1 MSIEQLATAA
11 GELTEHEE
19 QQPQAMIDTGW
30 IRAVIASF
38 LVSLVLGLSFVPF
51 LISGDLST
59 KALMGTGNE
68 MFNSLG
74 VNLVVLL
81 MLLQL
86 LITITVIAIFRRYV
100 DRKSFISLGLEFTHF
115 KLDFVKGLLWGAG
128 LLFCGFTTLYVLGFT
143 SVASLDFNG
152 INWLAYLF
160 LFLIVAFNEEI
171 LIRGY
176 VLTNLMDSMNKYT
189 ALATSAV
196 IFLLMHL
203 SNDNL
208 SLIPLVNLFLAGIM
222 LGIYTIH
229 KSNLWFPIGMHFSW
243 NFFQGPILG
252 FSVSGLKVD
261 SVISQE
267 FNGSTLM
274 TGGDF
279 GFEGSLLLTIMML
292 VSISILQLKYKQN
305 KGNHK

>member
-11 GELTEHEE
+11 VDESVVYEKTNLPTVNS
-19 QQPQAMIDTGW
+19 GW
-30 IRAVIASF
+30 IRVVMFAFV
-38 LVSLVLGLSFVPF
+38 VSLVSGLSVVPF

-59 KALMGTGNE
+59 EALMGTVNE

-86 LITITVIAIFRRYV
+86 LVTITVIATFRRFV
-100 DRKSFISLGLEFTHF
+100 DKGSFISLGLELAHF
-115 KLDFVKGLLWGAG
+115 KLDFVKGLFWGAG
-128 LLFCGFTTLYVLGFT
+128 LIFCGFTTLYVLDFT

-208 SLIPLVNLFLAGIM
+208 SLIPP
-222 LGIYTIH
+222 
-229 KSNLWFPIGMHFSW
+229 S
-243 NFFQGPILG
+243 
-252 FSVSGLKVD
+252 
-261 SVISQE
+261 
-267 FNGSTLM
+267 
-274 TGGDF
+274 
-279 GFEGSLLLTIMML
+279 
-292 VSISILQLKYKQN
+292 
-305 KGNHK
+305 

>member
-11 GELTEHEE
+11 VDESVVYEKTNLPTVNS
-19 QQPQAMIDTGW
+19 GW
-30 IRAVIASF
+30 IRVVMFAFV
-38 LVSLVLGLSFVPF
+38 VSLVSGLSVVPF

-59 KALMGTGNE
+59 EALMGTVNE

-86 LITITVIAIFRRYV
+86 LVTITVIATFRRFV
-100 DRKSFISLGLEFTHF
+100 DKGSFISLGLELAHF
-115 KLDFVKGLLWGAG
+115 KLDFVKGLFWGAG
-128 LLFCGFTTLYVLGFT
+128 LIFCGFTTLYVLDFT

-229 KSNLWFPIGMHFSW
+229 KGNLWFPIGMHFSW

-292 VSISILQLKYKQN
+292 VSISILQLRYKT
-305 KGNHK
+305 

>member
-1 MSIEQLATAA
+1 MSSQQLEITAD
-11 GELTEHEE
+11 ELAEHEE
-19 QQPQAMIDTGW
+19 QQPQAMINSGW
-30 IRAVIASF
+30 IRVVMFAFV
-38 LVSLVLGLSFVPF
+38 VSLVSGLSVVPF

-59 KALMGTGNE
+59 EALMGTVNE

-86 LITITVIAIFRRYV
+86 LITITVIAIFRRFV
-100 DRKSFISLGLEFTHF
+100 DKKSFISLGLELANF

-143 SVASLDFNG
+143 SVARLDFNG

-176 VLTNLMDSMNKYT
+176 VLTNLMDSMNKYW
-189 ALATSAV
+189 ALVASAM
-196 IFLLMHL
+196 IFMLMHL

-229 KSNLWFPIGMHFSW
+229 KGNLWFPIGMHFSW
-243 NFFQGPILG
+243 NFFQGPVLG
-252 FSVSGLKVD
+252 FGVSGLKVD
-261 SVISQE
+261 SVMSQE

-292 VSISILQLKYKQN
+292 VSITILQIRYKA
-305 KGNHK
+305 

>member
-11 GELTEHEE
+11 VDESVVYEKTNLPTVNS
-19 QQPQAMIDTGW
+19 GW
-30 IRAVIASF
+30 IRVVMFAFV
-38 LVSLVLGLSFVPF
+38 VSLVSGLSVVPF

-59 KALMGTGNE
+59 EALMGTVNE

-86 LITITVIAIFRRYV
+86 LVTITVIATFRRFV
-100 DRKSFISLGLEFTHF
+100 DKGSFISLGLELAHF
-115 KLDFVKGLLWGAG
+115 KLDFVKGLFWGAG
-128 LLFCGFTTLYVLGFT
+128 LIFCGFTTLYVLDFT

-229 KSNLWFPIGMHFSW
+229 KGSLWFPIGMHFSW

-252 FSVSGLKVD
+252 FSISGLKVD

-292 VSISILQLKYKQN
+292 VSISILQLRYKT
-305 KGNHK
+305 

>member
-11 GELTEHEE
+11 VDESVVYEKTHLPTVNS
-19 QQPQAMIDTGW
+19 GW
-30 IRAVIASF
+30 IRVVMFAFV
-38 LVSLVLGLSFVPF
+38 VSLVSGLSVVPF

-59 KALMGTGNE
+59 EALMGTVNE
-68 MFNSLG
+68 MFNALG

-86 LITITVIAIFRRYV
+86 LITITVIATFRRCV
-100 DRKSFISLGLEFTHF
+100 DRKSFISLGLELAHF

-176 VLTNLMDSMNKYT
+176 VLTNLMDSMNKYR

-229 KSNLWFPIGMHFSW
+229 KGSLWFPIGMHFSW

-252 FSVSGLKVD
+252 FGVSGLKVD

-292 VSISILQLKYKQN
+292 VSISILQLRYKT
-305 KGNHK
+305 

>member
-11 GELTEHEE
+11 VDESVVYEKTNLPTVNS
-19 QQPQAMIDTGW
+19 GW
-30 IRAVIASF
+30 IRVVMFAFV
-38 LVSLVLGLSFVPF
+38 VSLVSGLSVVPF

-59 KALMGTGNE
+59 EALMGTVNE

-86 LITITVIAIFRRYV
+86 LVTITVIATFRRFV
-100 DRKSFISLGLEFTHF
+100 DKGSFISLGLELAHF
-115 KLDFVKGLLWGAG
+115 KLDFVKGLFWGAG
-128 LLFCGFTTLYVLGFT
+128 LIFCGFTTLYVLDFT

-176 VLTNLMDSMNKYT
+176 VLTNLMDSMNKYW
-189 ALATSAV
+189 ALVASAM
-196 IFLLMHL
+196 IFMLMHL

-229 KSNLWFPIGMHFSW
+229 KGSLWFPIGMHFSW

-292 VSISILQLKYKQN
+292 VSISILQLRYKT
-305 KGNHK
+305 

>member
-11 GELTEHEE
+11 VDESVVYEKTNLPTVNS
-19 QQPQAMIDTGW
+19 GW
-30 IRAVIASF
+30 IRVVMFAFV
-38 LVSLVLGLSFVPF
+38 VSLVSGLSVVPF

-59 KALMGTGNE
+59 EALMGTVNE

-86 LITITVIAIFRRYV
+86 LVTITVIATFRRFV
-100 DRKSFISLGLEFTHF
+100 DKGSFISLGLELAHF
-115 KLDFVKGLLWGAG
+115 KLDFVKGLFWGAG
-128 LLFCGFTTLYVLGFT
+128 LIFCGFTTLYVLDFT

-160 LFLIVAFNEEI
+160 LFLVVAFNEEI

-229 KSNLWFPIGMHFSW
+229 KGSLWFPIGMHFSW

-292 VSISILQLKYKQN
+292 VSISILQLRYKT
-305 KGNHK
+305 

>member
-1 MSIEQLATAA
+1 MSIQQLATAA
-11 GELTEHEE
+11 GELAVHEE
-19 QQPQAMIDTGW
+19 QQPQPRINTGW
-30 IRAVIASF
+30 IRVVIAT
-38 LVSLVLGLSFVPF
+38 LVVSLVSGLSFVPF

-59 KALMGTGNE
+59 EVLMGTVNE
-68 MFNSLG
+68 MFNALG

-81 MLLQL
+81 MFLQL
-86 LITITVIAIFRRYV
+86 LITITVIATFRRFV
-100 DRKSFISLGLEFTHF
+100 DKKSFISLGLELATF
-115 KLDFVKGLLWGAG
+115 KLGFVKGLFWGAG
-128 LLFCGFTTLYVLGFT
+128 LLFCGFIALYVMGFT

-152 INWLAYLF
+152 IDWLAYLL

-176 VLTNLMDSMNKYT
+176 VLTNLMDSMNKYW
-189 ALATSAV
+189 ALVTSAV

-208 SLIPLVNLFLAGIM
+208 SLIPIVNLFLAGIM
-222 LGIYTIH
+222 LGIYTLH
-229 KSNLWFPIGMHFSW
+229 KGNLWFPIGMHFSW
-243 NFFQGPILG
+243 NFFQGPVLG
-252 FSVSGLKVD
+252 FGVSGLKVD

-292 VSISILQLKYKQN
+292 VSISILQLRYKTS
-305 KGNHK
+305 